1 MTDNSNHH
9 ATTTETKGHDTTSAS
24 IEGGSLTG
32 DATTTSQSDETILSV
47 DSLGVEFRT
56 DTGSV
61 KALRD
66 VSLDLNAG
74 ETLGVAGES
83 GSGKSTLALS
93 IVRYLDDNGVVS
105 SGTVDFKGQSLFD
118 LSDEEIQSLRG
129 KELAHVPQD
138 PEKSLNPSL
147 TVGEQIREV
156 IKLHQDV
163 EGEEATER
171 THKAL
176 ARVNIPDP
184 AEVAKRY
191 PHEISG
197 GQQQRVLLA
206 IGLACNPD
214 VLILDEPT
222 TGLDVTTQAKILDL
236 IDELKTEYGGSI
248 LLITHNLGV
257 IAQIADRVSILYAG
271 EILEHGPVS
280 KVFTESTNPY
290 TQGLLAAT
298 PSIQQE
304 KDLSPIPGQIP
315 ELFEIPEGCI
325 FADRC
330 EFATEEC
337 RTESVPMKTV
347 DSQTGHETRCHR
359 WEHAVENPIEA
370 EANADSTTVR
380 ERGETILETASLKKH
395 FGTED
400 FFDRFLGSKPSV
412 RAVDGVNL
420 DVSESET
427 LGLVGESGCG
437 KSTLGKTILQLLEV
451 TDGEVRFRGEN
462 IANVDD
468 ADLTE
473 FRSEC
478 QVVFQNPDSS
488 LNPQKTVFEILERPL
503 RIFTGLDEVGRR
515 ERIAELLDQVD
526 LGTKVAGK
534 HPKKLSG
541 GQIQRVAIARAFAA
555 NPSFVIL
562 DESVSALDVS
572 VQASILNLLK
582 TLRRDYETS
591 YLFISHDLSVMN
603 AIADRVAVMY
613 LGNVIEVGSKEAIF
627 EPPYHPYTRALLSS
641 SPTLDPNQN
650 RDRIHLD
657 GDVPS
662 ARDPPSGCP
671 FHTRCPQ
678 KIGEICETEDPGLE
692 DVESSDA
699 NDHCIACHLDESEMT
714 AELDWQAGS
723 GNRED

>member
-1 MTDNSNHH
+1 MTENSTHH
-9 ATTTETKGHDTTSAS
+9 GTTDTESNTGRGTDAHQA
-24 IEGGSLTG
+24 TG
-32 DATTTSQSDETILSV
+32 DSSGDASHEKNAVEGTRNAETVLSV
-47 DSLGVEFRT
+47 DSLSVEFRT
-56 DTGSV
+56 DAGSV

-66 VSLDLNAG
+66 VSLDLTAG

-105 SGTVDFKGQSLFD
+105 SGTVEFKGESLFD
-118 LSDEEIQSLRG
+118 LSDSDIRSLRG

-156 IKLHQDV
+156 IELHQDV
-163 EGEEATER
+163 DGNEATER
-171 THKAL
+171 THEAL

-184 AEVAKRY
+184 ADVAERY
-191 PHEISG
+191 PHELSG

-257 IAQIADRVSILYAG
+257 IARIADRVSILYAG
-271 EILEHGPVS
+271 EILEHGPVRE
-280 KVFTESTNPY
+280 VFTEPTNPY

-304 KDLSPIPGQIP
+304 KELSPIPGQIP

-330 EFATEEC
+330 EFATDEC
-337 RTESVPMKTV
+337 RTESVPMETI
-347 DSQTGHETRCHR
+347 DAEIRHETRCHR
-359 WEHAVENPIEA
+359 WEHAVENPIETGEEVEPTIA
-370 EANADSTTVR
+370 RD
-380 ERGETILETASLKKH
+380 RGETILETENLKKH
-395 FGTED
+395 FGTEG
-400 FFDRFLGSKPSV
+400 FFDRFFGSEPPV
-412 RAVDGVNL
+412 RAVDGVDL

-451 TDGEVRFRGEN
+451 TDGEVNFRGEN
-462 IANVDD
+462 IADM
-468 ADLTE
+468 AGGDLTE

-488 LNPQKTVFEILERPL
+488 LNPQKSVFEILERPL
-503 RIFTGLDEVGRR
+503 EVFTELDSEERR
-515 ERIAELLDQVD
+515 ERIAELLSQVD
-526 LGTKVAGK
+526 LGTKTAGK
-534 HPKKLSG
+534 HPHELSG

-555 NPSFVIL
+555 NPSFVVL

-613 LGNVIEVGSKEAIF
+613 LGNVVEVGSKEAIF

-641 SPTLDPNQN
+641 SPTLDPDQD

-662 ARDPPSGCP
+662 ARDPPSGCS
-671 FHTRCPQ
+671 FHTRCPK
-678 KIGEICETEDPGLE
+678 KIGEICETEDPALD
-692 DVESSDA
+692 DVDSSVDA
-699 NDHCIACHLDESEMT
+699 DHCIACHLDESEM
-714 AELDWQAGS
+714 ADELDWK
-723 GNRED
+723 D